1 MSTDAYAQ
9 PVANIPT
16 LLLCAVL
23 LIVAVLGGGGR
34 GGLGDVLAQQLAIV
48 LLAFLCWQ
56 GLRDRLSWR
65 AAAWVRWLPALALAL
80 PLLQLLPIPM
90 GLWTAGPAR
99 AELAAQLA
107 QVGVTPMQVIS
118 LNPSATEEA
127 LWTLLP
133 ATALFLATLA
143 LPRKSQ
149 QILLLIILILAV
161 ASVLFG
167 MAQLAGGTKSPLRL
181 YTPTNADQAV
191 GFFANRN
198 HLASLLSIALA
209 LTLAGTAWAVTER
222 LAGRRLSVLWMF
234 AGSGLVVLF
243 ILGIALSRS
252 RAGVLLAMVAVL
264 GSLPIVMGLRQQ
276 RGTKRFL
283 AITLGVA
290 MMLSVQFAMFGL
302 LHRVGSDPFEDGR
315 WQYAKITWQAA
326 AAYSPLGSGLGT
338 FQQAYQPFEAK
349 GNPTRAIVN
358 HAHNDYVEL
367 WLEGGWPALLL
378 LSLGVLAWG
387 RRGLQLWRRSSE
399 PGTSESWS
407 NLLTRAAWLAASL
420 ALIHSALD
428 YPLRT
433 TSLSAVFA
441 ILAAVAFS
449 DPTYRARR
457 ATSA

>member
-1 MSTDAYAQ
+1 MSTDAHAQ
-9 PVANIPT
+9 PVANIPI
-16 LLLCAVL
+16 LLLCAMV

-34 GGLGDVLAQQLAIV
+34 GGLGDVLAQQLAII
-48 LLAFLCWQ
+48 LLAFLGWKA
-56 GLRDRLSWR
+56 LRARLSWR

-90 GLWTAGPAR
+90 ALWTAGPAR

-107 QVGVTPMQVIS
+107 QVGVAPLQMIS
-118 LNPSATEEA
+118 LNPTATEEA

-133 ATALFLATLA
+133 ATGLFLATLT

-149 QILLLIILILAV
+149 QVLLLIILILAV

-167 MAQLAGGTKSPLRL
+167 MAQLAGGTQSPLRL
-181 YTPTNADQAV
+181 YRPTNADQAV

-198 HLASLLSIALA
+198 HLASLLSISLA
-209 LTLAGTAWAVTER
+209 LTLGGTAWAVTER
-222 LAGRRLSVLWMF
+222 LAGRRLSVLWIF
-234 AGSGLVVLF
+234 AGSGLAILF
-243 ILGIALSRS
+243 LLGIALARS

-264 GSLPIVMGLRQQ
+264 GTLPIVIGLRHQ

-290 MMLSVQFAMFGL
+290 VMLSVQFGMFGL
-302 LHRVGSDPFEDGR
+302 LQRVGSDPFEDGR
-315 WQYAKITWQAA
+315 WSYARTTSQAA
-326 AAYSPLGSGLGT
+326 AAYSPVGSGLGT

-349 GNPTRAIVN
+349 GSPSRAIVN
-358 HAHNDYVEL
+358 HAHNDYLEL

-378 LSLGVLAWG
+378 IGLGALAWG
-387 RRGLQLWRRSSE
+387 RRGLQLWRRNPE

-433 TSLSAVFA
+433 TALSAVFA
-441 ILAAVAFS
+441 IVAAVAFS

-457 ATSA
+457 APTV